1 MLDALATQFRVIWVV
16 VLRDMHTRFGKTKLG
31 YLWALITPLSYAGA
45 SALAYTLMD
54 RHPPLGDSMV
64 VFFVLG
70 FLPFFLFRNII
81 FQLTRTIQSSQNMLT
96 HAAIMP
102 NDVVFAK
109 SLVEC
114 TTMFIVGVIVFSLLA
129 WRGLSWQPHDRVGLL
144 AAVLTTMFLG
154 TGVGAVSALLALVIR
169 SWDRMSRL
177 VLRPFFLVSGV
188 MFLTDSIPE
197 TFREVIVWNPLLHCI
212 EWVRVS
218 FYSGYVCQSLD
229 CVYPL
234 LVGTGCLCF
243 SLAMERL
250 FRRRIYEMVRS

>member
-1 MLDALATQFRVIWVV
+1 MLDGLSTQFRVLWVI

-31 YLWALITPLSYAGA
+31 YLWAIITPITYAGA
-45 SALAYTLMD
+45 SAVAYTVMG

-64 VFFVLG
+64 VFFALG
-70 FLPFFLFRNII
+70 FLPFFMFRNVI

-96 HAAIMP
+96 HPIIMP

-114 TTMFIVGVIVFSLLA
+114 STMFVVGVIVFSLIA
-129 WRGLSWQPHDRVGLL
+129 WWQLPWKPHDSAGLL
-144 AAVLTTMFLG
+144 AAILTTMLLG
-154 TGVGAVSALLALVIR
+154 TGMGAVSALLALFIR
-169 SWDRMSRL
+169 SWDRASRL

-188 MFLTDSIPE
+188 MLLTDTVPE
-197 TFREVIVWNPLLHCI
+197 SFREIIVWNPLLHCI

-218 FYSGYVCQSLD
+218 FYGGYVCQSLD
-229 CVYPL
+229 RVYPL
-234 LVGTGCLCF
+234 VVGAGCLCF